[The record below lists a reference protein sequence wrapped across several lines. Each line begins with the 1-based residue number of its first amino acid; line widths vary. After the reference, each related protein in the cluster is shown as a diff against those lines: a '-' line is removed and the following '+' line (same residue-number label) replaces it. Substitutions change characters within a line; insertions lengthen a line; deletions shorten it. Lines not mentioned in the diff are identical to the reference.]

1 MVIGILY
8 RPLYRD
14 ILRKCYYI
22 PFQRTILPSIQSDFW
37 IGEPNIRQGE
47 FITFADELLLFL
59 VIKSKW
65 FSLLFPGLCLSCG
78 NRLMKSIIISNRR
91 KWKTRA
97 IYVYIVLCIT
107 YYNTTSLV
115 LYYRQS
121 CFSLSLHAPR
131 LSSNHHIPCREKE
144 AQQQGLYI
152 ISYRLLYQLS
162 TMTHQPINLGMDRW
176 HSLPPV
182 SCTLFFYCRIFCI
195 LLFCIVSIDFPPYFF
210 FW

>member
-1 MVIGILY
+1 MILS
-8 RPLYRD
+8 
-14 ILRKCYYI
+14 
-22 PFQRTILPSIQSDFW
+22 F
-37 IGEPNIRQGE
+37 
-47 FITFADELLLFL
+47 LFL
-59 VIKSKW
+59 
-65 FSLLFPGLCLSCG
+65 GLCLSCG

-121 CFSLSLHAPR
+121 CFSSLSTRTKAIQQPSHSMSRKRGPTTR
-131 LSSNHHIPCREKE
+131 IVYHIV
-144 AQQQGLYI
+144 

-210 FW
+210 FDRKKKSLYFI